1 MFPLISCFLPHNS
14 KICNLSDFRKKTA
27 CLKECVF
34 IYLKAIFRFV
44 YRKEIASRVGY
55 GGVQIIN
62 IVCMKRYWT
71 NGVKWAII
79 LAWAIPV
86 LGFAQADGSGLSA
99 KAGENKRWGYENK
112 GEKSGWWQKAAT
124 LSNNGILGT
133 GISFGNQ
140 LDDILHVGYETEWA
154 IPVQYEKVAKRFGEN
169 LAGVQLNGRVGF
181 IDRYNRFII
190 EPQFEPV
197 DKLEGFS
204 RGLAVVKKDGMYG
217 FIDKSGRFVIPPKF
231 EWAENFE
238 ENDLA
243 AVKMDGKIGAIDL
256 KGKIVVP
263 CKYKLKEMMTK
274 LPTSNKLYKET
285 AKKVK
290 SDRDNGVYDELLVKI
305 DEAGKASDALI
316 LDSLYRTSVPADSLW
331 SVPMRYEEIARVGD
345 GFALVAQDD
354 KWGVVDH
361 YGRLVI
367 SCSFDMIEYM
377 PDSEMFAVYKDESVG
392 LYSRTGALLVP
403 PSYDR
408 IEPFV
413 GGTSVGWINFEHGQ
427 IGADGLVMDDLLDR
441 AFAKAV
447 VYDEA
452 GLHSEARVQYKK
464 ILCIDPTYAM
474 VHNNL
479 GIMDIEGESFKE
491 GMNRLKIANKLDPEN
506 KEIEANLK
514 QAKKDR
520 RERRWNR
527 VEQGFMTAANII
539 GVAAGTALA
548 VDAVKN
554 GGGDAASIGQ
564 AVNSLASG
572 DVAGY
577 VSATSNMS
585 LAAHANDGGGYAGA
599 DYSSG
604 GNSGGG
610 GNNCAFYRS
619 EIKRLS
625 SRLAHGTEANAG
637 RKGRAAGM
645 NKAHSISPDLADG
658 ASASDYRVIHSSDRL
673 NKTYA
678 KSLEQMQQKAIK
690 AGCTF

>member
-1 MFPLISCFLPHNS
+1 MKKYWITKIEWSLVLVWVIS
-14 KICNLSDFRKKTA
+14 
-27 CLKECVF
+27 VF
-34 IYLKAIFRFV
+34 
-44 YRKEIASRVGY
+44 GY
-55 GGVQIIN
+55 
-62 IVCMKRYWT
+62 
-71 NGVKWAII
+71 
-79 LAWAIPV
+79 
-86 LGFAQADGSGLSA
+86 AQTDGSGLAA
-99 KAGENKRWGYENK
+99 KANEAKRWGFENK

-154 IPVQYEKVAKRFGEN
+154 IPAQYEKVAKRFEEN

-181 IDRYNRFII
+181 VDRYNRFII

-197 DKLEGFS
+197 DKLAGFS
-204 RGLAVVKKDGMYG
+204 RGLAAVKKDGMFG
-217 FIDKSGRFVIPPKF
+217 FIDKSGNFVIPPKF

-256 KGKIVVP
+256 KGEIVVP

-285 AKKVK
+285 AKKVEA
-290 SDRDNGVYDELLVKI
+290 DRGNGLYDELLAKI
-305 DEAGKASDALI
+305 EEAGKAADMLVM
-316 LDSLYRTSVPADSLW
+316 DSLYRTPVPADSLW

-354 KWGVVDH
+354 KWGAVDH

-367 SCSFDMIEYM
+367 PCQFDMIEYM
-377 PDSEMFAVYKDESVG
+377 PEGEVFAVYKDEEVG
-392 LYSRTGALLVP
+392 LYSWTGALVVP

-413 GGTSVGWINFEHGQ
+413 AGTSVGWINFEHGQ

-452 GLHSEARVQYKK
+452 GMSAEARVQYKK

-479 GIMDIEGESFKE
+479 GIMDIEKENYKE

-548 VDAVKN
+548 VDGVKN
-554 GGGDAASIGQ
+554 GGGDVASIGQ
-564 AVNSLASG
+564 AVSSLAEG

-585 LAAHANDGGGYAGA
+585 LAAHAGDGGNYGGGGG
-599 DYSSG
+599 SG
-604 GNSGGG
+604 GGG

-625 SRLAHGTEANAG
+625 SRLANGLKRIPVEKEV
-637 RKGRAAGM
+637 RQERM
-645 NKAHSISPDLADG
+645 QPIRFLRIWQMEQPP
-658 ASASDYRVIHSSDRL
+658 VI
-673 NKTYA
+673 T
-678 KSLEQMQQKAIK
+678 
-690 AGCTF
+690 G

>member
-1 MFPLISCFLPHNS
+1 MG
-14 KICNLSDFRKKTA
+14 K
-27 CLKECVF
+27 
-34 IYLKAIFRFV
+34 
-44 YRKEIASRVGY
+44 
-55 GGVQIIN
+55 
-62 IVCMKRYWT
+62 CMKKHWIKKIK
-71 NGVKWAII
+71 GAILLI
-79 LAWAIPV
+79 GIIPV
-86 LGFAQADGSGLSA
+86 LGYAQADGSWLDA
-99 KAGENKRWGYENK
+99 KSNENKRWGYENK
-112 GEKSGWWQKAAT
+112 GEKSGWWKKAAT

-133 GISFGNQ
+133 GFSFGNQ
-140 LDDILHVGYETEWA
+140 LEDILHVGNETEWA
-154 IPVQYEKVAKRFGEN
+154 IPAQYEKVAKRFGEN

-197 DKLEGFS
+197 DKLDGFS
-204 RGLAVVKKDGMYG
+204 RGLAAVKKDGMYG
-217 FIDKSGRFVIPPKF
+217 FIDKTGRFVIPPKF

-256 KGKIVVP
+256 KGEIVVP

-274 LPTSNKLYKET
+274 LPTSNKPYKET
-285 AKKVK
+285 AQKVK
-290 SDRDNGVYDELLVKI
+290 SDRENGTYDELLAKI
-305 DEAGKASDALI
+305 EEARKTSDMLVE
-316 LDSLYRTSVPADSLW
+316 DSLYRTSVPADSLW
-331 SVPMRYEEIARVGD
+331 SVPLRYEEIARVGD

-361 YGRLVI
+361 YGREVI
-367 SCSFDMIEYM
+367 HCTFDMIEYM
-377 PDSEMFAVYKDESVG
+377 PDGEVFAVYKDDAVG
-392 LYSRTGALLVP
+392 LYNWTGALIVP

-413 GGTSVGWINFEHGQ
+413 AGTSVGWINFEHGQ

-452 GLHSEARVQYKK
+452 GMRTEARVQYRK
-464 ILCIDPTYAM
+464 ILSINPTYAM
-474 VHNNL
+474 AHNNM

-491 GMNRLKIANKLDPEN
+491 GMNRLKIANKLNPEN
-506 KEIEANLK
+506 KEIETNLK

-527 VEQGFMTAANII
+527 VEKGFLTAANVI
-539 GVAAGTALA
+539 GVVAGTALA

-554 GGGDAASIGQ
+554 GGGDVASVGQ
-564 AVNSLASG
+564 AVSSLAEG
-572 DVAGY
+572 DIAGY

-585 LAAHANDGGGYAGA
+585 LTARASGGGEYGGG
-599 DYSSG
+599 DYSG
-604 GNSGGG
+604 GSGG

-625 SRLAHGTEANAG
+625 SRLANGTKSNAG
-637 RKGRAAGM
+637 RKDRAEGLNA
-645 NKAHSISPDLADG
+645 AHSIAPDMVDG
-658 ASASDYRVIHSSDRL
+658 ATAGDYRVIHSSDRL
-673 NKTYA
+673 NNTYA
-678 KSLEQMQQKAIK
+678 KSLEQMKQKAIK

>member
-1 MFPLISCFLPHNS
+1 MKKYWITKIKWSLVLVWVIS
-14 KICNLSDFRKKTA
+14 
-27 CLKECVF
+27 VF
-34 IYLKAIFRFV
+34 
-44 YRKEIASRVGY
+44 GY
-55 GGVQIIN
+55 
-62 IVCMKRYWT
+62 
-71 NGVKWAII
+71 
-79 LAWAIPV
+79 
-86 LGFAQADGSGLSA
+86 AQTDGSGLAA
-99 KAGENKRWGYENK
+99 KANEAKRWGFENK

-154 IPVQYEKVAKRFGEN
+154 IPVQYEKVAKRFEEN

-181 IDRYNRFII
+181 VDRYNRFII

-197 DKLEGFS
+197 DKLAGFS
-204 RGLAVVKKDGMYG
+204 RGLAAVKKDGMFG
-217 FIDKSGRFVIPPKF
+217 FIDKSGNFVIPPKF

-256 KGKIVVP
+256 KGEIVVP

-285 AKKVK
+285 AKKVEA
-290 SDRDNGVYDELLVKI
+290 DRGNGLYDELLAKI
-305 DEAGKASDALI
+305 EEAGKATDMLVM
-316 LDSLYRTSVPADSLW
+316 DSLYRTPVPADSLW

-354 KWGVVDH
+354 KWGAVDY

-367 SCSFDMIEYM
+367 PCQFDMIEYM
-377 PDSEMFAVYKDESVG
+377 PEGEVFAVYKDEEVG
-392 LYSRTGALLVP
+392 LYSWTGALVVP

-413 GGTSVGWINFEHGQ
+413 AGTSVGWINFEHGQ

-452 GLHSEARVQYKK
+452 GMSAEARVQYKK
-464 ILCIDPTYAM
+464 ILSIDPTYAM

-479 GIMDIEGESFKE
+479 GIMDIEKESFKE

-548 VDAVKN
+548 VDGVKN
-554 GGGDAASIGQ
+554 GGGDVASIGQ
-564 AVNSLASG
+564 AVSSLAEG

-585 LAAHANDGGGYAGA
+585 LAAHAGDGGNYGGGGG
-599 DYSSG
+599 SG
-604 GNSGGG
+604 GGG

-625 SRLAHGTEANAG
+625 SRLANGTKANAG
-637 RKGRAAGM
+637 RKGSAAGK
-645 NKAHSISPDLADG
+645 NAAHSISPDLADG
-658 ASASDYRVIHSSDRL
+658 ATAGDYRVIHSSDRL
-673 NKTYA
+673 NNTYA
-678 KSLEQMQQKAIK
+678 KSLEQMQRKARQ

>member
-1 MFPLISCFLPHNS
+1 MMEQ
-14 KICNLSDFRKKTA
+14 KKHRIQ
-27 CLKECVF
+27 F
-34 IYLKAIFRFV
+34 GWAIFFFWLV
-44 YRKEIASRVGY
+44 
-55 GGVQIIN
+55 
-62 IVCMKRYWT
+62 
-71 NGVKWAII
+71 
-79 LAWAIPV
+79 PV
-86 LGFAQADGSGLSA
+86 LSHAQADDSA
-99 KAGENKRWGYENK
+99 LAAKSNEAKRWGYENQ

-140 LDDILHVGYETEWA
+140 LDDILHVGYETEWV
-154 IPVQYEKVAKRFGEN
+154 IPPQYEKVAKHFGEN

-181 IDRYNRFII
+181 VDRYNRFII

-197 DKLEGFS
+197 DRLEGFS
-204 RGLAVVKKDGMYG
+204 RGLAAVKKDGMFG
-217 FIDKSGRFVIPPKF
+217 FIDKAGKFVIPPKF

-256 KGKIVVP
+256 KGEMVVP

-274 LPTSNKLYKET
+274 LPTSNKPYKEAAT
-285 AKKVK
+285 KVM
-290 SDRDNGVYDELLVKI
+290 SDRDSGVYGDLLSKI
-305 DEAGKASDALI
+305 EEAGKTVDILI
-316 LDSLYRTSVPADSLW
+316 SDSLYRTSVPADSLW
-331 SVPMRYEEIARVGD
+331 TVPLRYEEIARVGD

-354 KWGVVDH
+354 KWGAVDH

-367 SCSFDMIEYM
+367 PCQFDMIEYM
-377 PDSEMFAVYKDESVG
+377 SEGEMFAVYKDEEVG
-392 LYSRTGALLVP
+392 LYSWTGALVVP

-413 GGTSVGWINFEHGQ
+413 AGTSVGWINFEHGQ
-427 IGADGLVMDDLLDR
+427 IGGDGLVMDDLLDR

-452 GLHSEARVQYKK
+452 GMSAEARAQYKK

-479 GIMDIEGESFKE
+479 GIMDIESEDFKE
-491 GMNRLKIANKLDPEN
+491 GMNRLKIANKLAPEN

-585 LAAHANDGGGYAGA
+585 LAAHAGDGGDYAG
-599 DYSSG
+599 G
-604 GNSGGG
+604 GGSSGGG
-610 GNNCAFYRS
+610 GNSCAFYRS

-625 SRLAHGTEANAG
+625 SRVANGTKSNAA
-637 RKGRAAGM
+637 RKGRAEGLNA
-645 NKAHSISPDLADG
+645 AHSIVPDRVDG
-658 ASASDYRVIHSSDRL
+658 ATAGDYRVIHSSDRL
-673 NKTYA
+673 NNTYA
-678 KSLEQMQQKAIK
+678 KSLEQMKQKAIK

>member
-1 MFPLISCFLPHNS
+1 MKNRIW
-14 KICNLSDFRKKTA
+14 
-27 CLKECVF
+27 
-34 IYLKAIFRFV
+34 
-44 YRKEIASRVGY
+44 
-55 GGVQIIN
+55 QIICSLS
-62 IVCMKRYWT
+62 V
-71 NGVKWAII
+71 VI
-79 LAWAIPV
+79 LFFPFV
-86 LGFAQADGSGLSA
+86 VHSQADDSA
-99 KAGENKRWGYENK
+99 LAAKSDKAKRWGYENQ

-154 IPVQYEKVAKRFGEN
+154 IPPQYEKVAKYFGEN

-181 IDRYNRFII
+181 VDRYNRFII

-197 DKLEGFS
+197 DRLEGFS
-204 RGLAVVKKDGMYG
+204 RGLAAVKKDGMFG
-217 FIDKSGRFVIPPKF
+217 FIDKSGKFVIPPKF

-256 KGKIVVP
+256 KGEIVVP

-274 LPTSNKLYKET
+274 LPTSNKPYKEA

-290 SDRDNGVYDELLVKI
+290 SDRESGVYGDLLSKI
-305 DEAGKASDALI
+305 EEAGKAIDILI
-316 LDSLYRTSVPADSLW
+316 SDSLYRTSVPADSLW
-331 SVPMRYEEIARVGD
+331 TVPLRYEEIARVGD
-345 GFALVAQDD
+345 GFALVAEGD
-354 KWGVVDH
+354 KWGAVDH

-367 SCSFDMIEYM
+367 PCVFDMIEYM
-377 PDSEMFAVYKDESVG
+377 SEGEMFAVYEDESVG
-392 LYSRTGALLVP
+392 LYSWTGALIVP

-413 GGTSVGWINFEHGQ
+413 AGSSVGWINFEHGQ
-427 IGADGLVMDDLLDR
+427 IGANGLVMDDLLDR

-447 VYDEA
+447 VLDEA
-452 GLHSEARVQYKK
+452 GLHAEAREQYRK
-464 ILCIDPTYAM
+464 ILSIDPTYAM
-474 VHNNL
+474 AHNNI
-479 GIMDIEGESFKE
+479 GIMDIEGESYKE
-491 GMNRLKIANKLDPEN
+491 GMNRLKIANKLAPEN

-585 LAAHANDGGGYAGA
+585 LTAHANDGGGYAGA
-599 DYSSG
+599 DYGSG
-604 GNSGGG
+604 GSSGGG
-610 GNNCAFYRS
+610 GNSCAFYRS

>member
-1 MFPLISCFLPHNS
+1 M
-14 KICNLSDFRKKTA
+14 
-27 CLKECVF
+27 
-34 IYLKAIFRFV
+34 
-44 YRKEIASRVGY
+44 
-55 GGVQIIN
+55 
-62 IVCMKRYWT
+62 
-71 NGVKWAII
+71 
-79 LAWAIPV
+79 
-86 LGFAQADGSGLSA
+86 
-99 KAGENKRWGYENK
+99 
-112 GEKSGWWQKAAT
+112 
-124 LSNNGILGT
+124 
-133 GISFGNQ
+133 
-140 LDDILHVGYETEWA
+140 DDILYVGYETEWA
-154 IPVQYEKVAKRFGEN
+154 IPVQYEKVAKRFEEN

-190 EPQFEPV
+190 EPKFESI
-197 DKLEGFS
+197 DRLEGFS
-204 RGLAVVKKDGMYG
+204 RGLAAVKKDGMFG
-217 FIDKSGRFVIPPKF
+217 FIDKSGKFVIPPKF

-243 AVKMDGKIGAIDL
+243 AVKIDGKIGAIDL
-256 KGKIVVP
+256 KGEIVVS

-274 LPTSNKLYKET
+274 LPTSNKLYKEA

-290 SDRDNGVYDELLVKI
+290 FDRDNGLYDESLAKI
-305 DEAGKASDALI
+305 EEAGKAIDALI
-316 LDSLYRTSVPADSLW
+316 MDSLYRTPVPADSLW
-331 SVPMRYEEIARVGD
+331 TVPMRYEEIARVGD

-367 SCSFDMIEYM
+367 PCAFEMIEYM
-377 PDSEMFAVYKDESVG
+377 AEGEMFAVYENESVG
-392 LYSRTGALLVP
+392 LYSRIGALVVP

-408 IEPFV
+408 IESFV
-413 GGTSVGWINFEHGQ
+413 AGTFVGWINFEHGQ

-452 GLHSEARVQYKK
+452 SLHAEVRVQYKK

-474 VHNNL
+474 VYNNL

-491 GMNRLKIANKLDPEN
+491 GMNRLKIANKLDPNN

-548 VDAVKN
+548 VDAVAN
-554 GGGDAASIGQ
+554 GGGDIGSVGQ
-564 AVNSLASG
+564 AVGSLVEG

-585 LAAHANDGGGYAGA
+585 LAAHANDSGGYGGA
-599 DYSSG
+599 DYGSG
-604 GNSGGG
+604 GSSGGG
-610 GNNCAFYRS
+610 GNNSAFYRS

-625 SRLAHGTEANAG
+625 SRLANGTKANAG
-637 RKGRAAGM
+637 RKRRAEGM
-645 NKAHSISPDLADG
+645 NKAHSIAPDMADG
-658 ASASDYRVIHSSDRL
+658 ASASDYRVIHSSDCL
-673 NKTYA
+673 NDTYA
-678 KSLEQMQQKAIK
+678 KSLEQMQRKAIK
-690 AGCTF
+690 AGYTF